1 MKIKL
6 LVSFAGVDFALDAGT
21 VTDRF
26 PDAEAI
32 RMIDA
37 GYAVPVEAVA
47 TEQAVAKPA
56 RERRG

>member
-6 LVSFAGVDFALDAGT
+6 LVSFAGVDFALDAGA

-32 RMIDA
+32 RMIEA
-37 GYAVPVEAVA
+37 GYAEPVAEAQVETA
-47 TEQAVAKPA
+47 TKKG
-56 RERRG
+56 REKR

>member
-6 LVSFAGVDFALDAGT
+6 LVSFAGIDFALDAGA

-32 RMIDA
+32 RMIEA
-37 GYAVPVEAVA
+37 GYAEPIAEATVETAS
-47 TEQAVAKPA
+47 KKL
-56 RERRG
+56 REKR

>member
-6 LVSFAGVDFALDAGT
+6 LVSFAGVDFALDAGA

-32 RMIDA
+32 RMIEA
-37 GYAVPVEAVA
+37 GYAAPVAEGPVETA
-47 TEQAVAKPA
+47 TRKS
-56 RERRG
+56 REKR

>member
-21 VTDRF
+21 ETDRF
-26 PDAEAI
+26 PEAEAI

-37 GYAVPVEAVA
+37 GYAEPVAVA
-47 TEQAVAKPA
+47 SVETASRKV
-56 RERRG
+56 REKR